1 MTYAQLSTRLARL
14 AASLLPAD
22 RPFGGFT
29 PAEQDLIHSYVVL
42 THAELEYFLENLGK
56 DVVTRAKRSSIV
68 GPCAPVISRLIF
80 LKSKSTGHISPP
92 TQESIENACNYYD
105 SIVENNHGLKARNV
119 MRLFMPLG
127 LTHKDFDTILLAN
140 LDAFGNLRGE
150 FAHTSSRLT
159 QGTQPSSEKKKVDD
173 ILSDLSHLDQRV
185 RGLL

>member
-1 MTYAQLSTRLARL
+1 V
-14 AASLLPAD
+14 SLLPAD

-29 PAEQDLIHSYVVL
+29 ATEQDRIHAYVL
-42 THAELEYFLENLGK
+42 LAHAELEFFLESLGK
-56 DVVTRAKRSSIV
+56 DLVARARRISIA

-80 LKSKSTGHISPP
+80 LKSKSTGQISSATP
-92 TQESIENACNYYD
+92 EAIEAACNFYD
-105 SIVENNHGLKARNV
+105 SIVDNNHGLKTRNI

-127 LTHKDFDTILLAN
+127 LTHKDLDTFLLAN
-140 LDAFGNLRGE
+140 LDAFGKLRGE
-150 FAHTSSRLT
+150 FAHTSARLT